1 MTPDQLLEVL
11 RKRANRRGLVIVRE
25 PVLIDVLRASREE
38 MQSALISL
46 ERSNQLRVLSPLPY
60 LVVALPLRMWPSAP
74 FEPLKTGLNPR
85 PRHSR
90 GYSYSFHK
98 HSRMQSK
105 AIALEDGRLGEGDA
119 LLAEI
124 LATLGES
131 DPTPF
136 RGVLEH
142 FAPAKVR
149 AALARVRATPP
160 GKLRKSRTAL
170 FRYLL
175 AKS

>member
-1 MTPDQLLEVL
+1 MTSDQLLEVL
-11 RKRANRRGLVIVRE
+11 RKRANHRGLVVLRE
-25 PVLIDVLRASREE
+25 PVLLDVLRASRGE

-46 ERSNQLRVLSPLPY
+46 ERSKQLRVLSPLPY
-60 LVVALPLRMWPSAP
+60 LVVALPPRMWPSAP
-74 FEPLKTGLNPR
+74 LEPLKTGPNPR
-85 PRHSR
+85 PRPSR

-98 HSRMQSK
+98 HNQSK
-105 AIALEDGRLGEGDA
+105 AIAIEDGGAGEGGS
-119 LLAEI
+119 LLEEI

-131 DPTPF
+131 DPRPF

-142 FAPAKVR
+142 FPAAKIR
-149 AALARVRATPP
+149 AALVRVRATPP

-175 AKS
+175 ARS